1 MKRNKLA
8 RRLTALAAA
17 VCMMV
22 CTAGSL
28 AAGSAF
34 AEIDVPDVDVETGFV
49 IVSGALA
56 AQQETGVTLMVFMPG
71 TNVSGIL
78 QTPDILEENLYYTDT
93 VQSFSD
99 GVFEFEFDM
108 TKGPGGVEGETD
120 VYPFI
125 LACGDMKTGTID
137 YTNRNDV
144 LDVLR
149 AIAAVQSPAALQEM
163 FTKDIAVKLGMNG
176 DLAED
181 AQKTLTGTAA
191 EKIYGAIVN
200 ADPAIDGEN
209 LASANRI
216 ARLFEQPAAF
226 ALLQSTKDAAGLQGY
241 VEKYGDYYK
250 FAMGDGSNYAKI
262 NLAANR
268 TIVYQ
273 ALATEGDLTTEQTAR
288 ASFEKA
294 ALVGYINDITASG
307 TMQEVLR
314 QNAAALGIDF
324 TAYDALSD
332 AKRVRV
338 INDLMKLTMPSG
350 AEIAAQFAAKVQEHA
365 ADTDDDDKITTTP
378 PQSSG
383 GGHGSGSGGGGSWTG
398 IPTNPGTGTGS
409 GTGTGAGTENAP
421 VFYDLAG
428 SEWAQ
433 EPILALYY
441 RGVVN
446 GKENGVFDPESH
458 VTRAEFVKMIVNA
471 LDITADTGSVA
482 FDDVA
487 QGDWFYDAVRTA
499 AACGIVNGTGSGFS
513 PNANITR
520 EDMAVIIVRA
530 AQYAGTP
537 LTDGAGA
544 AFTDAAA
551 ISDYAAEAVGKMQAN
566 GIVNGMEDGSFQP
579 QQNATRA
586 QACKMLYELL
596 TL

>member
-1 MKRNKLA
+1 M
-8 RRLTALAAA
+8 
-17 VCMMV
+17 
-22 CTAGSL
+22 
-28 AAGSAF
+28 
-34 AEIDVPDVDVETGFV
+34 
-49 IVSGALA
+49 
-56 AQQETGVTLMVFMPG
+56 
-71 TNVSGIL
+71 
-78 QTPDILEENLYYTDT
+78 
-93 VQSFSD
+93 
-99 GVFEFEFDM
+99 
-108 TKGPGGVEGETD
+108 
-120 VYPFI
+120 
-125 LACGDMKTGTID
+125 
-137 YTNRNDV
+137 
-144 LDVLR
+144 
-149 AIAAVQSPAALQEM
+149 
-163 FTKDIAVKLGMNG
+163 
-176 DLAED
+176 
-181 AQKTLTGTAA
+181 
-191 EKIYGAIVN
+191 
-200 ADPAIDGEN
+200 
-209 LASANRI
+209 
-216 ARLFEQPAAF
+216 
-226 ALLQSTKDAAGLQGY
+226 
-241 VEKYGDYYK
+241 
-250 FAMGDGSNYAKI
+250 
-262 NLAANR
+262 
-268 TIVYQ
+268 
-273 ALATEGDLTTEQTAR
+273 
-288 ASFEKA
+288 
-294 ALVGYINDITASG
+294 
-307 TMQEVLR
+307 
-314 QNAAALGIDF
+314 
-324 TAYDALSD
+324 
-332 AKRVRV
+332 
-338 INDLMKLTMPSG
+338 
-350 AEIAAQFAAKVQEHA
+350 QEHA
-365 ADTDDDDKITTTP
+365 ADTDDNDKITTTP

-383 GGHGSGSGGGGSWTG
+383 GGHGGGSGSGGGGSWTG

-596 TL
+596 KK